1 MEKIILAFFVLLT
14 LLFFI
19 ILPIENYSNYET
31 INEKLEIKN
40 NISDYKNTVKSNNEY
55 HLHSNYINLS
65 TESFFLPL

>member
-19 ILPIENYSNYET
+19 ILPIENYSNYQT
-31 INEKLEIKN
+31 MNEKLEIKN
-40 NISDYKNTVKSNNEY
+40 NISDYKNTIKSNNEY
-55 HLHSNYINLS
+55 QLNSNYINHS